1 MARSNGGKAKAFF
14 RANPSGAFDQ
24 YLQDI
29 QKLPLIKDPAEERR
43 LARRV
48 QRGGEK
54 AAERLVTANLRFVI
68 SYVKKYQGHGLDLS
82 ELVAIGNEG
91 LLKAVKKFDP
101 DQGVKFIS
109 YAVWWVRQAV
119 LKALAEQTR
128 SVRIPLNQN
137 SQLIKMS
144 RTETYLSQELGREPT
159 DDEIAKALE
168 DTVENVRTARRMTAA
183 ELSLDAPVD
192 RSDKDAATL
201 GERFA
206 GQEGG
211 EIEEGTDG
219 RLMREFIDRIFQKYL
234 ARREVLLEDAV
245 DELAHQPAVG
255 PLLDLAA
262 LLTREPLAQRR
273 RVLVA
278 AVDRS
283 VQRQLRRRHPARGAH
298 VLDRVFQRLG
308 DLVVGGLAA
317 ELLREIR
324 LGAAHLDQLRVL
336 IQGDPNAAG
345 LLGQRLEHRLTHP
358 PDGVGDELHPLVRIE
373 LLHRL
378 EEPFV
383 ADRHQLGEIE
393 PVTLILLDVGDDE
406 PEVGGDEALGGLLV
420 APLDA
425 PGQPALFRGG
435 LDEREF
441 LDFLQVFV
449 EGARR
454 RGFVKLPII
463 KDPAVSRRLTR
474 PVQRGDH

>member
-1 MARSNGGKAKAFF
+1 MARSNGGKAKPFF
-14 RANPSGAFDQ
+14 RTTPSGAFDQ

-48 QRGGEK
+48 QRGDEK

-137 SQLIKMS
+137 SQLIRMS

-159 DDEIAKALE
+159 DHEIAQALE

-206 GQEGG
+206 GLEGG
-211 EIEEGTDG
+211 EIEEHTDG
-219 RLMREFIDRIFQKYL
+219 KLMREFIDRIFQKYL
-234 ARREVLLEDAV
+234 TPRERKILYLYYGLEEGSEAMTL
-245 DELAHQPAVG
+245 EKIG
-255 PLLDLAA
+255 A
-262 LLTREPLAQRR
+262 LMGVTRERI
-273 RVLVA
+273 
-278 AVDRS
+278 
-283 VQRQLRRRHPARGAH
+283 RQIRERA
-298 VLDRVFQRLG
+298 F
-308 DLVVGGLAA
+308 
-317 ELLREIR
+317 EKLRES
-324 LGAAHLDQLRVL
+324 
-336 IQGDPNAAG
+336 
-345 LLGQRLEHRLTHP
+345 
-358 PDGVGDELHPLVRIE
+358 PDGK
-373 LLHRL
+373 
-378 EEPFV
+378 
-383 ADRHQLGEIE
+383 
-393 PVTLILLDVGDDE
+393 
-406 PEVGGDEALGGLLV
+406 ALK
-420 APLDA
+420 
-425 PGQPALFRGG
+425 
-435 LDEREF
+435 
-441 LDFLQVFV
+441 
-449 EGARR
+449 
-454 RGFVKLPII
+454 GFWR
-463 KDPAVSRRLTR
+463 AA
-474 PVQRGDH
+474 